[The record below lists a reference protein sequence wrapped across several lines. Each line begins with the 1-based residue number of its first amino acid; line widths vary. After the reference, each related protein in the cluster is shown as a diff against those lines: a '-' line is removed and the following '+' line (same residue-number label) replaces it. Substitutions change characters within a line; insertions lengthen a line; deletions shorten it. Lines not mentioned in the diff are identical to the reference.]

1 MEQTVSE
8 LECRRRTFTREALP
22 YLDVLYRVAVRLER
36 EDASAE
42 DLVQETMLKAF
53 RSWHLYEP
61 GTNVRA
67 WLVTILRNTF
77 YTLHARRQRLGHTVD
92 IGEIEEFTLFDR
104 IQEDD
109 PEGRFFEYMVDDEVM
124 QAVDALPEPFREVVV
139 LNNLEG
145 FRYEEI
151 AKIVGVPV
159 GTVKSRMSR
168 GRRLLRKT
176 LYTYAVTTGYLT
188 PVAAG

>member
-1 MEQTVSE
+1 MEQTLSD
-8 LECRRRTFTREALP
+8 LERRRRTFTCEALP
-22 YLDVLYRVAVRLER
+22 YIDVLYRVAVRLER
-36 EDASAE
+36 EDAAAE

-77 YTLHARRQRLGHTVD
+77 YTLHARRRRLGQVVD

-104 IQEDD
+104 VQEDD
-109 PEGRFFEYMVDDEVM
+109 PEGRFFEQMVDDEVM

-151 AKIVGVPV
+151 AQIVGVPV

-168 GRRLLRKT
+168 GRRLLRKA
-176 LYTYAVTTGYLT
+176 LYTYAVATGYLAPAT
-188 PVAAG
+188 AG